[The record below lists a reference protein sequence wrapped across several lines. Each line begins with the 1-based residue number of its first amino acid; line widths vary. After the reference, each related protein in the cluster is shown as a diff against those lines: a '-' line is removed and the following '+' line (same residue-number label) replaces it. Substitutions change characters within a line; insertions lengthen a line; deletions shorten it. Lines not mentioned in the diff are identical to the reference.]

1 MSYTRRAAEQL
12 TSSPRG
18 PRRSLRVAHC
28 WRVYLRPIY
37 FLGELSYITSETS
50 AETSETSEMFVCLN
64 FDKTREVVNWEVLRL
79 CQLGTVIEYIT
90 TRMGEVNDNSEHWQ
104 YLSATGAKSRKTA
117 GSRIQ
122 ERCNFTFETP
132 FNRLLILQSELLVL
146 RFRLI
151 QLHKDKKYRGKSIVS
166 G

>member
-50 AETSETSEMFVCLN
+50 AETSEMFVCLN
-64 FDKTREVVNWEVLRL
+64 FDKMREVVNWEVLRL

-90 TRMGEVNDNSEHWQ
+90 TRMGEVNDNSEH
-104 YLSATGAKSRKTA
+104 
-117 GSRIQ
+117 
-122 ERCNFTFETP
+122 
-132 FNRLLILQSELLVL
+132 
-146 RFRLI
+146 
-151 QLHKDKKYRGKSIVS
+151 
-166 G
+166 

>member
-28 WRVYLRPIY
+28 WRVYRRPIY

-64 FDKTREVVNWEVLRL
+64 VDKTRKVVNWEVLRL
-79 CQLGTVIEYIT
+79 CQLGTVIEYII
-90 TRMGEVNDNSEHWQ
+90 TRMGEVNDNSEH
-104 YLSATGAKSRKTA
+104 
-117 GSRIQ
+117 
-122 ERCNFTFETP
+122 
-132 FNRLLILQSELLVL
+132 
-146 RFRLI
+146 
-151 QLHKDKKYRGKSIVS
+151 
-166 G
+166 